1 MAPQV
6 QYIGFI
12 GPRRPTFKR
21 GSMPV
26 KEKVPSALKK
36 AAVAALVA
44 FFAGLGITNAEPLLD
59 AVTAIITQVQ
69 SEPVEVK

>member
-1 MAPQV
+1 
-6 QYIGFI
+6 
-12 GPRRPTFKR
+12 
-21 GSMPV
+21 MPV

-36 AAVAALVA
+36 AAIAALVA

-59 AVTAIITQVQ
+59 AVSAIITQVQ